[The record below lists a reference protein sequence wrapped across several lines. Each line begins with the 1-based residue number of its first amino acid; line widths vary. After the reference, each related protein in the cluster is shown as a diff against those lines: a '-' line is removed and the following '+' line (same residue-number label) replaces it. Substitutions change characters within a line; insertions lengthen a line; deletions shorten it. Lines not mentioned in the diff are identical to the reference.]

1 MSEEYSDDLDE
12 IDRKILRILS
22 EDPRASYASIAARLE
37 EDGYEMT
44 AEGIR
49 YRVSQLYESTSLVL
63 MAQPQKYGWENLR
76 LNITTAGGDEEKQR
90 VFNILSEMPFWIICR
105 GFGSY
110 DLYANATVPSIRA
123 VDRVVSNVRDID
135 TVESVE
141 FYLETERQTNFDNFL
156 SIRLESE

>member
-1 MSEEYSDDLDE
+1 MTDERSDDLDE

-22 EDPRASYASIAARLE
+22 EDPRASYANIADQLG

-63 MAQPQKYGWENLR
+63 MTQPQKHGWENLR
-76 LNITTAGGDEEKQR
+76 LNITISGGAKEKQR
-90 VFNILSEMPFWIICR
+90 VFDALSEMSFWIICR

-110 DLYANATVPSIRA
+110 DLYANATVPSNKA
-123 VDRVVSNVRDID
+123 VDRVVSNVRDIEA
-135 TVESVE
+135 VESVE

-156 SIRLESE
+156 SIRPESE